1 MRKQIVPLSLALAVL
16 MAALPVLSISVAA
29 QDPQTQSQANALMRG
44 YRAGYSDGYPTGVR
58 DAANRTDKD
67 FRSKAAYQQADR
79 AYSPNFGSLDEY
91 RNGYQQGFETG
102 YNDGFD
108 RRNFD
113 SSIPTDLKVRETND
127 DSQAP
132 VMTNTSRPAD
142 NNNTNTSPTTTAD
155 NSTNTP
161 DNAAAPT
168 PLTIPHDTVMRVELM
183 SNLSTDA
190 SQMGDR
196 FEAKVLEPKEYE
208 GAMLHGSVTRV
219 QRAGK
224 VKGTA
229 ELQLSFDEIRLQD
242 GRAAKMSAQVIE
254 VLQTG
259 TSGGVGKVDPEGGV
273 KGKDSTKSDVTKIGA
288 ATGIGA
294 VIGAIF
300 GGGSGAAVG
309 ATIGAGVG
317 TAGVL
322 RERGKDIYLYQG
334 QQMRIRTAGTAE
346 IQ

>member
-1 MRKQIVPLSLALAVL
+1 MKKQIVPLSLALAIL
-16 MAALPVLSISVAA
+16 MSALPVFSISVAA
-29 QDPQTQSQANALMRG
+29 QDPQTQTQASALMRG
-44 YRAGYSDGYPTGVR
+44 YRAGYSDGYPAGVR
-58 DAANRTDKD
+58 DAANQADKD
-67 FRSKAAYQQADR
+67 FHSKPAYQQADR

-91 RNGYQQGFETG
+91 RSGYKQGFEAG

-108 RRNFD
+108 RHNFD
-113 SSIPTDLKVRETND
+113 SSIPADLKVRESND

-142 NNNTNTSPTTTAD
+142 NTSNSQD
-155 NSTNTP
+155 NNTP
-161 DNAAAPT
+161 DNNANTNTNAGA

-183 SNLSTDA
+183 SSLSTAA
-190 SQMGDR
+190 SQRGDR
-196 FEAKVLEPKEYE
+196 FEAKVLDPKEYE
-208 GAMLHGSVTRV
+208 GAMLQGSVARV
-219 QRAGK
+219 ERPGK

-229 ELQLSFDEIRLQD
+229 QLQLSFDQIRLPD
-242 GRAAKMSAQVIE
+242 GRSAKMSALVIE

-259 TSGGVGKVDPEGGV
+259 SGSVGKVDSEGGV
-273 KGKDSTKSDVTKIGA
+273 QGKDSTTNDVKKVGIGA
-288 ATGIGA
+288 GVGA

-322 RERGKDIYLYQG
+322 SERGKDIYLYQG
-334 QQMRIRTAGTAE
+334 QQIRIRTSGNAE

>member
-1 MRKQIVPLSLALAVL
+1 MKKQIISLSLALAVL
-16 MAALPVLSISVAA
+16 MAVLPAFSISVAA
-29 QDPQTQSQANALMRG
+29 QDPQAQPQASALMRG
-44 YRAGYSDGYPTGVR
+44 YRAGYSDGYPAGVR
-58 DAANRTDKD
+58 DAANQTDKD
-67 FRSKAAYQQADR
+67 FHSKAAYQQADR

-91 RNGYQQGFETG
+91 RNGYKQGFEVG

-113 SSIPTDLKVRETND
+113 SSIPTDLKVRESND

-132 VMTNTSRPAD
+132 VMTNPTRPAD
-142 NNNTNTSPTTTAD
+142 KTNRPDNTTNTTDTTTA
-155 NSTNTP
+155 
-161 DNAAAPT
+161 PT
-168 PLTIPHDTVMRVELM
+168 ALTIPHDTIMRVELM

-190 SQMGDR
+190 SQKGDR

-208 GAMLHGSVTRV
+208 GATLQGSVTQV

-224 VKGTA
+224 VKGTS
-229 ELQLSFDEIRLQD
+229 ELQLSFDEIRLPD

-259 TSGGVGKVDPEGGV
+259 ASGGVGKVDPEGGV
-273 KGKDSTKSDVTKIGA
+273 KGKSSTKSDATKIGA

-294 VIGAIF
+294 VMGAIF
-300 GGGSGAAVG
+300 GGGTGAAVG

-334 QQMRIRTAGTAE
+334 QQLRIRTAGNAE

>member
-1 MRKQIVPLSLALAVL
+1 MKKQLVPLSLALAVL
-16 MAALPVLSISVAA
+16 VAALPVFSISVAA
-29 QDPQTQSQANALMRG
+29 QDSQTQTQANALMRG
-44 YRAGYSDGYPTGVR
+44 YRAGYSDGYPAGVR
-58 DAANRTDKD
+58 DAANQNDKD
-67 FRSKAAYQQADR
+67 FHSKAAYQQADR

-91 RNGYQQGFETG
+91 RNGYKQGFEIG

-108 RRNFD
+108 RHDFD
-113 SSIPTDLKVRETND
+113 SSLPSDLKVRESND

-132 VMTNTSRPAD
+132 VVTNTSRPAD
-142 NNNTNTSPTTTAD
+142 NTTRPADNASNAPANNTNP
-155 NSTNTP
+155 
-161 DNAAAPT
+161 AANVGV
-168 PLTIPHDTVMRVELM
+168 LTIPHDTVMRVELM

-190 SQMGDR
+190 SQKGDR
-196 FEAKVLEPKEYE
+196 FEAKVLEPKEFE
-208 GAMLHGSVTRV
+208 GAMLQGSVARV
-219 QRAGK
+219 ERPGRG
-224 VKGTA
+224 KGTA
-229 ELQLSFDEIRLQD
+229 ELQLSFEEIRFQD
-242 GRAAKMSAQVIE
+242 GRSAKMSAQVIE

-259 TSGGVGKVDPEGGV
+259 TSDGVSKVDSEGGV
-273 KGKDSTKSDVTKIGA
+273 QGKDSTRNDVKKVGIGA
-288 ATGIGA
+288 GVGA

-334 QQMRIRTAGTAE
+334 QQLRIRTAGNAE